1 MSSSVGASW
10 LLLLFSQAATP
21 SVTACDKHDGIV
33 DQSGSGAWEEN
44 PLEVDEGSA
53 AVFLAGFAFP
63 AGSCVHVEISQ
74 VPFFFFFFIGSSV
87 VQTASLSLHHATAE
101 TDDTGAALQRSCRRH
116 TQLLP
121 SLPD

>member
-63 AGSCVHVEISQ
+63 A
-74 VPFFFFFFIGSSV
+74 SSV

-101 TDDTGAALQRSCRRH
+101 TDDTGAALQRSCRLH